1 MAAGLQPGSQPHLG
15 GGEPSIRDTHLIEAE
30 RPAPRLDIRSE
41 AGQVFLPARKII
53 VFEVHPRNDSGPSAR
68 LHLPDEDATLA
79 AGARLATAL
88 PPRLT
93 ILLRGDLGAG
103 KTTLTRG
110 LLRGLGFTGRVKS
123 PTYTLVEPY
132 KDSRIS
138 VYHFD
143 FYRFTHA
150 EEFLEAGLDEYF
162 EGDGVRL
169 VEWPDRAHPYLP
181 AADLEVLLHVAP
193 SGGRE
198 LSLRALSPEG
208 QTCLNDFIAHTATR
222 PPASPPS

>member
-1 MAAGLQPGSQPHLG
+1 MIELLNAAKVQASDDNDVRLCAHLPAEADTEALGAALAPLLRPHLN
-15 GGEPSIRDTHLIEAE
+15 IW
-30 RPAPRLDIRSE
+30 
-41 AGQVFLPARKII
+41 
-53 VFEVHPRNDSGPSAR
+53 
-68 LHLPDEDATLA
+68 
-79 AGARLATAL
+79 
-88 PPRLT
+88 
-93 ILLRGDLGAG
+93 LLGNLGMG

-110 LLRGLGFTGRVKS
+110 LLRALGHEGKVKS
-123 PTYTLVEPY
+123 PTYTLIEPY
-132 KDSRIS
+132 VVSRLDL
-138 VYHFD
+138 YHFD